1 MLKRSADEKLIL
13 SLDTEITNAKS
24 FYHSDCSRV
33 DPGNHAACI
42 ERGWNWGSSVSDFG
56 RPGRHDGGRGKR
68 SLKQRSRRRGR
79 RGEQR
84 RKSLG
89 QRLHQHFAERIDV
102 DAKYR
107 GNGGRRPPPIVVR
120 SALPNQYSVSGSSSA
135 CQELTRSLC
144 DACYAQC
151 RVLQISDWLE

>member
-68 SLKQRSRRRGR
+68 SLKQRSRQRGR

-120 SALPNQYSVSGSSSA
+120 SAL
-135 CQELTRSLC
+135 
-144 DACYAQC
+144 
-151 RVLQISDWLE
+151 LESIFGQRDRHGFVKN